1 MCVGETRA
9 AGTEGQRWETL
20 KGEIGRFR
28 LRGWGAGQR
37 VTGVPASLSLELH
50 SPSISTAAL
59 SN

>member
-1 MCVGETRA
+1 MGVGETRA
-9 AGTEGQRWETL
+9 AGTEARG
-20 KGEIGRFR
+20 GRPSRGR
-28 LRGWGAGQR
+28 LGGSGSGGWGAGQR